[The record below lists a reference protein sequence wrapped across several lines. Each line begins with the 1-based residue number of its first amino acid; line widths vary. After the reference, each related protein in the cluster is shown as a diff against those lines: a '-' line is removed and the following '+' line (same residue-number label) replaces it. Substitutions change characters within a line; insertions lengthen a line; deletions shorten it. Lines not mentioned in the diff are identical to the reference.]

1 MTMGRIIP
9 ITGRFRL
16 VRPVSRA
23 IWIVLLQSGLFMPTS
38 KLSQYGNVQALEAV
52 FRKTQSPATGSVWL
66 ALLTAAPTDTN
77 LTMAA
82 VTEYGATGYARQVF
96 GPTSATA
103 AEPSVISNTG
113 ILTFGP
119 MTAGTGTAVT
129 HAAVCDAVSGTT
141 ANIIGTVALTAS
153 RTPAVGDS
161 LQAAASA
168 FTWSSN

>member
-1 MTMGRIIP
+1 
-9 ITGRFRL
+9 
-16 VRPVSRA
+16 
-23 IWIVLLQSGLFMPTS
+23 MPTS
-38 KLSQYGNVQALEAV
+38 KLSQYGNVQALEAI

-82 VTEYGATGYARQVF
+82 VTEYAATGYARQVF

-103 AEPSVISNTG
+103 AEPSVISNTA
-113 ILTFGP
+113 IITFGP
-119 MTAGTGTAVT
+119 FTAGTGATVS

-141 ANIIGTVALTAS
+141 ANIIATVALTAS
-153 RTPAVGDS
+153 RTPATGDS

-168 FTWSSN
+168 FTFSNT

>member
-1 MTMGRIIP
+1 
-9 ITGRFRL
+9 
-16 VRPVSRA
+16 
-23 IWIVLLQSGLFMPTS
+23 MPTS

-96 GPTSATA
+96 GPSSATA
-103 AEPSVISNTG
+103 AEPSVISNAG
-113 ILTFGP
+113 VITFGP
-119 MTAGTGTAVT
+119 FTAGTGAAVT
-129 HAAVCDAVSGTT
+129 HAAICDAVSGTT
-141 ANIIGTVALTAS
+141 ANIIGTVALTSS
-153 RTPAVGDS
+153 RTPATGDS
-161 LQAAASA
+161 LQAAIAA

>member
-1 MTMGRIIP
+1 
-9 ITGRFRL
+9 
-16 VRPVSRA
+16 
-23 IWIVLLQSGLFMPTS
+23 MPTS

-96 GPTSATA
+96 GPGAASA
-103 AEPSVISNTG
+103 AEPSVISNAG
-113 ILTFGP
+113 VITFGP
-119 MTAGTGTAVT
+119 FTAGTGAAVT
-129 HAAVCDAVSGTT
+129 HAAICDAVSGTT
-141 ANIIGTVALTAS
+141 ANIIGTVALTSS
-153 RTPAVGDS
+153 RTPATGDS
-161 LQAAASA
+161 LQAAAAA